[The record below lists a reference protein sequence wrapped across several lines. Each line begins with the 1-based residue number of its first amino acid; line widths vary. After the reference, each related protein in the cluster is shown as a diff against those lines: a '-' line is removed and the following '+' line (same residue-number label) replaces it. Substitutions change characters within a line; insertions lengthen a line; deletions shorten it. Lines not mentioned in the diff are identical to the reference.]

1 MRICHE
7 RTPGL
12 AVKHQLTQQDPV
24 LIARCQQTNVGLLQP
39 LINKLS
45 SLLGREPLSG
55 KPWIRHDPEEG
66 GDRLPRQSNRYS
78 AGENLLNPSTR
89 LNVMLRTGVIC
100 VQKDICV
107 EDNHLCVVP
116 SIASIKSSTLS

>member
-1 MRICHE
+1 MRVCHE

-12 AVKHQLTQQDPV
+12 AVKHQLTQRDPV

-55 KPWIRHDPEEG
+55 KPWIRDDPEEG
-66 GDRLPRQSNRYS
+66 GGRLPRQANRYS
-78 AGENLLNPSTR
+78 AGENLFNPSAR
-89 LNVMLRTGVIC
+89 
-100 VQKDICV
+100 V
-107 EDNHLCVVP
+107 EVVVGGGGG
-116 SIASIKSSTLS
+116 